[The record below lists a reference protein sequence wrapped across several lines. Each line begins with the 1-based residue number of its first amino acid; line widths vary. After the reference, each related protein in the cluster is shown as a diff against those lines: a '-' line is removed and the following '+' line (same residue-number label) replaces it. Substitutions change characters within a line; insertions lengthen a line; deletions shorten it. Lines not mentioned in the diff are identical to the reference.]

1 MMLQAGMKARYER
14 DLFVPIP
21 TADAVEQLRR
31 YLAEAGRCRVELM
44 ATRNRV
50 SMISVVFR
58 REGHARIR
66 LHEQFLV
73 APVPVREA
81 LALYLRTRHRRAWGV
96 VADYARRI
104 RVPADESRRPV
115 RRLQTSGQVH
125 DLREIADE
133 VNARFFNGSVKCHI
147 GWGARRPRSRRRTRS
162 CSIRY
167 GSWSHATRTAR
178 IHPLLDDTRV
188 PRAFVAYIL
197 FHEMLHAVVPTEARP
212 GRRIDHSVTF
222 RKLEAQ
228 YPDIEGMRRLSRS
241 LLHLLLD

>member
-1 MMLQAGMKARYER
+1 MKAIYER
-14 DLFVPIP
+14 ELFDPLP
-21 TADAVEQLRR
+21 TLETLEQLRR

-50 SMISVVFR
+50 SMISVQFR
-58 REGHARIR
+58 REGYARIR

-73 APVPVREA
+73 APAPVREA
-81 LALYLRTRHRRAWGV
+81 LALYLRTRHRRAWTV

-104 RVPADESRRPV
+104 RVPADESRSPA
-115 RRLQTSGQVH
+115 RRLQARGQVH

-133 VNARFFNGSVKCHI
+133 VNAGFFNGTVKCHI
-147 GWGARRPRSRRRTRS
+147 GWGAQRPLTRRRTRS
-162 CSIRY
+162 RSIRY
-167 GSWSHATRTAR
+167 GSWSHATRTVR
-178 IHPLLDDTRV
+178 IHPLLDDRRV
-188 PRAFVAYIL
+188 PREFIAYIL
-197 FHEMLHAVVPTEARP
+197 YHEMLHAVVPVEERP

-222 RKLEAQ
+222 RKLEKQ

>member
-1 MMLQAGMKARYER
+1 MVQNEMSARYER
-14 DLFVPIP
+14 ELFDPVSTPE
-21 TADAVEQLRR
+21 AVEQLRR

-66 LHEQFLV
+66 LHEQFLA
-73 APVPVREA
+73 APPSVREA
-81 LALYLRTRHRRAWGV
+81 LALYLRTRHRHAWRE
-96 VADYARRI
+96 VADFARRI
-104 RVPADESRRPV
+104 RVPANETRRLAC
-115 RRLQTSGQVH
+115 RLQTSGQVH

-133 VNARFFNGSVKCHI
+133 VNARFFNGRVKCLV
-147 GWGARRPRSRRRTRS
+147 GWGAQRPRSRRRTRS
-162 CSIRY
+162 RSIRY
-167 GSWSHATRTAR
+167 GSWSPATRTVR

-197 FHEMLHAVVPTEARP
+197 FHEMLHAVVPAEERP
-212 GRRIDHSVTF
+212 GRRIDHGATF

-228 YPDIEGMRRLSRS
+228 YPDIEGMRGLSRS
-241 LLHLLLD
+241 LLHVLVD

>member
-1 MMLQAGMKARYER
+1 MMLQADIQARYER
-14 DLFVPIP
+14 ELFDPVSVPE
-21 TADAVEQLRR
+21 TVEQLRR
-31 YLAEAGRCRVELM
+31 YLAEAGCCRVELI

-50 SMISVVFR
+50 SMISVIFL

-73 APVPVREA
+73 APAPVREA
-81 LALYLRTRHRRAWGV
+81 LARYLRTRDRRAWCV

-104 RVPADESRRPV
+104 RVPADECRKPA
-115 RRLQTSGQVH
+115 RRLQTRGQVH

-133 VNARFFNGSVKCHI
+133 VNPRFFNSSVKCQL
-147 GWGARRPRSRRRTRS
+147 GWGARRPRTRRRTCSR
-162 CSIRY
+162 SIRY
-167 GSWSHATRTAR
+167 GSWSHATRTVR
-178 IHPLLDDTRV
+178 IHPLLDDPRV

-197 FHEMLHAVVPTEARP
+197 FHEMLHAVVPAEERP
-212 GRRIDHSVTF
+212 GRRIDHSANF
-222 RKLEAQ
+222 RHLEAQ